1 MRTRALWVRLPQN
14 VSGNVSEA
22 ALDEARNG
30 SGVDPVVL
38 NLEKEPLLYLLGSM
52 LQDHLLRAPALLV
65 RKLHQ
70 ARLFLE
76 PLQILWEI
84 WMLECVGRQWS
95 SASELRLK
103 RDSGPHRSMVG
114 DLILEEFDGVEK
126 GASLAMQPSEGPTGE
141 RNKDPVNGR
150 EGIGALIEV

>member
-1 MRTRALWVRLPQN
+1 MRTRALLGEITPN
-14 VSGNVSEA
+14 DSGNVSEA

-30 SGVDPVVL
+30 CGVDPVVL

-76 PLQILWEI
+76 PLQILWKI
-84 WMLECVGRQWS
+84 
-95 SASELRLK
+95 
-103 RDSGPHRSMVG
+103 
-114 DLILEEFDGVEK
+114 
-126 GASLAMQPSEGPTGE
+126 
-141 RNKDPVNGR
+141 
-150 EGIGALIEV
+150 